1 MRKTLIMLVAVV
13 ALAGLASA
21 QDNTAPVAPAAPT
34 APATGGTT
42 PTPAPGN
49 GGGKW
54 DKNHPRR
61 AEVNG
66 RLDRSVDKGTMTK
79 GQAAADHREE
89 RRMAKKD
96 GGHITKAD
104 QHKLNKRIDKQK
116 ARDRKDHK

>member
-21 QDNTAPVAPAAPT
+21 QDNTAPAAPAAP
-34 APATGGTT
+34 ATGVT
-42 PTPAPGN
+42 TPAPAPGES
-49 GGGKW
+49 KW

-61 AEVNG
+61 EQVNG
-66 RLDRSVDKGTMTK
+66 RLDRSVEKGTMTK

-89 RRMAKKD
+89 RRMAQRD

-104 QHKLNKRIDKQK
+104 QKRLNKRINRQK
-116 ARDRKDHK
+116 